1 MISLKKITIL
11 ILILCFLFSS
21 TVIAQEMT
29 KEDFLQKL
37 NEISAIDNDIAR
49 LEAYDQFVSGLNI
62 DSTDNSS
69 SSSTSRIIAQ
79 YSGNGL
85 KNTRPFTVNSAWEI
99 QWNAAGD
106 IFQIYLYD
114 SNGNLVDIAANQM
127 QPGEG
132 SYYSPKT
139 GTFYLEINA
148 MGDWEV
154 DIANVN

>member
-1 MISLKKITIL
+1 MKKITIL

-21 TVIAQEMT
+21 TVIAQEMS
-29 KEDFLQKL
+29 KEAIIQKL
-37 NEISAIDNDIAR
+37 DDIFSIENDIAR
-49 LEAYDQFVSGLNI
+49 LEAYDAFVNDLNI
-62 DSTDNSS
+62 DSTVSS
-69 SSSTSRIIAQ
+69 NYSNNGFVAQ

-85 KNTRPFTVNSAWEI
+85 KNTRPFKVNSAWEI

-154 DIANVN
+154 DIVNVN

>member
-1 MISLKKITIL
+1 MKKFIFITL
-11 ILILCFLFSS
+11 TLCLLFSS
-21 TVIAQEMT
+21 VALAQEMS
-29 KEDFLQKL
+29 KENILQKL
-37 NEISAIDNDIAR
+37 EEISTIENDIAR
-49 LEAYDQFVSGLNI
+49 LEAYDEFVSGLNI
-62 DSTDNSS
+62 DSADNSS
-69 SSSTSRIIAQ
+69 PSSTGGVIAE

-85 KNTRPFTVNSAWEI
+85 KNTRPFNTNSAWEI

-148 MGDWEV
+148 MGDWKVEIVNV
-154 DIANVN
+154 D

>member
-1 MISLKKITIL
+1 MIKLKKITIL

-21 TVIAQEMT
+21 TVIAQEIS
-29 KEDFLQKL
+29 KEEIIQKL
-37 NEISAIDNDIAR
+37 DGISSIENDIAR
-49 LEAYDQFVSGLNI
+49 LEAYDAFVNDLNI
-62 DSTDNSS
+62 DSTESS
-69 SSSTSRIIAQ
+69 NYSNNGFVAQ

-85 KNTRPFTVNSAWEI
+85 KNTRPFKVNSAWEI

-148 MGDWEV
+148 IGDWEV
-154 DIANVN
+154 KIINVD